1 MMISQTLPQ
10 NIGDRHA
17 GHVAAWN
24 FIVFLSLGFDYG
36 KPIMA
41 LFIVQIY
48 VVLGVRSFIFE
59 DEFKLRTVLYTL
71 F

>member
-1 MMISQTLPQ
+1 MMISNTLPQ
-10 NIGDRHA
+10 NHGDKHA

-24 FIVFLSLGFDYG
+24 FIVYLSLGFDYG
-36 KPIMA
+36 KPIIA

-59 DEFKLRTVLYTL
+59 DEFKMATVLWTL
-71 F
+71 L

>member
-10 NIGDRHA
+10 NHGDRHA
-17 GHVAAWN
+17 EHVAAWN

>member
-1 MMISQTLPQ
+1 
-10 NIGDRHA
+10 
-17 GHVAAWN
+17 
-24 FIVFLSLGFDYG
+24 
-36 KPIMA
+36 MA